1 VITISEV
8 IEQCARECDKR
19 AKRDFPWASENSDR
33 YHAQADWAEQC
44 AKDIRTLKA
53 KYEGCI
59 VAEGMPEV
67 YCYQLLAEDQV
78 VNELFASINWDVR
91 LKPFGR
97 SGVDHGGVATKT
109 PLYRAKE
116 PTK

>member
-1 VITISEV
+1 MIPISEV
-8 IEQCARECDKR
+8 LEEAAQTVEGFDACDPKHIAAAIR
-19 AKRDFPWASENSDR
+19 ALA
-33 YHAQADWAEQC
+33 
-44 AKDIRTLKA
+44 A

-59 VAEGMPEV
+59 VAEGKPEV
-67 YCYQLLAEDQV
+67 WCYQLLAEDQV
-78 VNELFASINWDVR
+78 VNELFTSINWDVR

-116 PTK
+116 AK